1 MKAIKKKP
9 GEVKDSKT
17 VKKKVS
23 YTNNNEYSSQSEP
36 NLHSGKTGNKSPK
49 SMKNKTIKKKVSYT
63 NNNESSSQSETNFH
77 SGKTGNTS
85 QKSIKNKTK
94 EKQVSSK
101 DSSKKYKPT
110 NKSIENVNASSNEQV
125 SSESQSKSKQKKTL
139 SSSISLLASKI
150 AGSFKSSKSKNKSKI
165 KENKTSS
172 NDSQNMQPLKYNCQ
186 SETFPQF
193 GMHPFYS
200 ESTNCK
206 PKSYN
211 KSLKCNFNK
220 YTRKTNNDGQQFLY
234 SKNKTSDCFSKS
246 SQDFR
251 QHFEKNSIKNLNFYF
266 KNIGLMLKNLQ
277 KVKEIELSSN
287 IGYSKINRLERFVLS
302 SRNQIAK
309 DLCRIDKNYKKI
321 INDITCNRK
330 VDIEPEEITSNKFR
344 VLPVSISHI
353 SFKIILKF
361 NEFFSVYNDWLPGC
375 SPGKIYSYINDL
387 SKDLKLLQLKIGN
400 FQKYTSC
407 RAVCTT
413 SNESNDDINKTGNQF
428 QKKFHIEISSSSIS
442 SVHSSWGESKNI
454 KRNAKSESRS
464 SDSLSHLFKN
474 KRKLKKIRNIIQ
486 KNNCKSSSASCTDD
500 SYKSQILLE
509 QIKSVI
515 ESSCDSDG
523 SRCSRKSRRNNQAR
537 NKKKSKNLK
546 TTSSKFQK
554 NRRSSLKN
562 KRSSNCYKNHRK
574 LTFEV
579 SSSDNTSTKTKSS
592 RSRKN
597 KVKMKK
603 LSVYYSVH
611 TDSSDE
617 LLSKRLN
624 WISKS
629 CSQ

>member
-1 MKAIKKKP
+1 
-9 GEVKDSKT
+9 
-17 VKKKVS
+17 
-23 YTNNNEYSSQSEP
+23 
-36 NLHSGKTGNKSPK
+36 
-49 SMKNKTIKKKVSYT
+49 MKNKTIKKKVSYT

-125 SSESQSKSKQKKTL
+125 SSESKSKSKQKKTL

-172 NDSQNMQPLKYNCQ
+172 NDSQNMPPLKYNCQ

-220 YTRKTNNDGQQFLY
+220 YTRKTNNDDQQFLY

-251 QHFEKNSIKNLNFYF
+251 RHFEKNCI
-266 KNIGLMLKNLQ
+266 
-277 KVKEIELSSN
+277 
-287 IGYSKINRLERFVLS
+287 
-302 SRNQIAK
+302 
-309 DLCRIDKNYKKI
+309 KI

-464 SDSLSHLFKN
+464 SDSLS
-474 KRKLKKIRNIIQ
+474 R
-486 KNNCKSSSASCTDD
+486 
-500 SYKSQILLE
+500 
-509 QIKSVI
+509 
-515 ESSCDSDG
+515 
-523 SRCSRKSRRNNQAR
+523 
-537 NKKKSKNLK
+537 
-546 TTSSKFQK
+546 
-554 NRRSSLKN
+554 
-562 KRSSNCYKNHRK
+562 
-574 LTFEV
+574 
-579 SSSDNTSTKTKSS
+579 
-592 RSRKN
+592 
-597 KVKMKK
+597 
-603 LSVYYSVH
+603 
-611 TDSSDE
+611 
-617 LLSKRLN
+617 
-624 WISKS
+624 
-629 CSQ
+629 